1 MDRELFAELEER
13 ILAPYA
19 MRSRGTRGRRY
30 PEEEHSFR
38 LPFQRDRDRIIH
50 CTAFRRLEAK
60 TQVFVD
66 SEGDYY
72 RTRLTHTMEVAQI
85 TRTLARALRLNEDLA
100 EAVALVHDLGHPPF
114 GHAGERQL
122 DELMAE
128 HGGFDHNAQC
138 LRIVEELEQRYPA
151 FPGLNLTY
159 EVREGIAKHAPPYDR
174 PIAVAFDV
182 GLAPPLEIQIV
193 DCADEIAYTAHDID
207 DGLKSGMLDA
217 EALGSVE
224 LWQICLETARARC
237 DAAAELILTYQAI
250 RALIDFL
257 VRDVLEHTSQALRC
271 VQDVADLRRLG
282 RPLAG
287 FRPETATMLTALK
300 SFLAEN
306 LYAHPRVLRMTRK
319 AQRVIRCLFRA
330 YQREPRQ
337 MPPHVA
343 RRCGQEPVVRVIA
356 DYIAGMTDRF
366 AVLEYEK
373 LYDPRVRA

>member
-1 MDRELFAELEER
+1 MNRELFAELEER
-13 ILAPYA
+13 VLAPYA
-19 MRSRGTRGRRY
+19 MRSRNTRGRRH

-50 CTAFRRLEAK
+50 CSAFRRLEAK

-85 TRTLARALRLNEDLA
+85 TRTLARALQLNEDLA

-122 DELMAE
+122 DELLAE
-128 HGGFDHNAQC
+128 HGGFDHNAHC
-138 LRIVEELEQRYPA
+138 LRIVDELERRYPT
-151 FPGLNLTY
+151 FPGLNLTH

-174 PIAVAFDV
+174 PLAGAFDP

-207 DGLKSGMLDA
+207 DGIKSRMLDA
-217 EALGSVE
+217 EALASVE
-224 LWQICLETARARC
+224 LWRVCLDTARARC
-237 DAAAELILTYQAI
+237 DRAAEPILIYQAI
-250 RALIDFL
+250 RALIDLL
-257 VRDVLEHTSQALRC
+257 VRDVLERTTQALQCIQTIAEVR
-271 VQDVADLRRLG
+271 QTG
-282 RPLAG
+282 KPLVG
-287 FRPETATMLTALK
+287 FRPETGAMLAALK

-319 AQRVIRCLFRA
+319 AQRVLRCLFRA
-330 YQREPRQ
+330 YLREPRQ
-337 MPPHVA
+337 MPAHVA
-343 RRCGQEPVVRVIA
+343 RRCADEPVVRVVA

-366 AVLEYEK
+366 AVSEYEK